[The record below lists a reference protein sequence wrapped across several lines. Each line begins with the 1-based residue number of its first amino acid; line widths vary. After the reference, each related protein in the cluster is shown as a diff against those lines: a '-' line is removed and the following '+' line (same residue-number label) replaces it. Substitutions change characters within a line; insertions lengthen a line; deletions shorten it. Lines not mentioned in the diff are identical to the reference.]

1 MCRRTAAGLVG
12 EERLLRISSVPAG
25 RGLGAVG
32 LIAAIVAMVIL
43 IGLHSVGSA
52 WGQVA
57 ANAVTVPDAATQ
69 PSGSVGI
76 RLVDIP
82 AATADD
88 PRTHEYIV
96 DHVQPGETITRR
108 IEVSNTTAANLD
120 VTVYAGP
127 ATIQGDAFHGAQ
139 GRTQSELTSWVSLSE
154 PTLTVPPG
162 GSVMNSVTVT
172 VPADAAPG
180 EQYGVI
186 WAEVNGSDN
195 GAVALVARTGIR
207 VYLSVGGNNPPA
219 SSLTIT
225 GLTAERETDGTAAVT
240 GTVTNTG
247 GRALDLSGT
256 LNLVAVNG
264 ALTAGPYPVEVGTTL
279 GPGDTGR
286 VRALISDDITNGP
299 WTATLELHSGLISDT
314 ATVELTFPTK
324 VGSSEEVRV
333 VTDPTPLIIVGGVF
347 AATLIAFLAWLLI
360 RRRRRLGT
368 EAPLPKE

>member
-1 MCRRTAAGLVG
+1 MSVSSAPTGRGVGVAGLV
-12 EERLLRISSVPAG
+12 
-25 RGLGAVG
+25 
-32 LIAAIVAMVIL
+32 AAIVALVL
-43 IGLHSVGSA
+43 LLGLHPVGPASA
-52 WGQVA
+52 QVPSPA
-57 ANAVTVPDAATQ
+57 GDATTAVQTAEQ

-108 IEVSNTTAANLD
+108 VEISNTTATNLD
-120 VTVYAGP
+120 VAIYAGP
-127 ATIQGDAFHGAQ
+127 ATIEHDAFLGTQ
-139 GRTQSELTSWVSLSE
+139 GHDQSELTSWVSLSA

-162 GSVMNSVTVT
+162 TAVMNSVTVT
-172 VPADAAPG
+172 IPADAAPG

-207 VYLSVGGNNPPA
+207 VYLSVGGNNPPP

-279 GPGDTGR
+279 APGDTGR

-299 WTATLELHSGLISDT
+299 WTATLELHSGLVTDT
-314 ATVELTFPTK
+314 ATVDITFPTK
-324 VGSSEEVRV
+324 AGASKEVRV
-333 VTDPTPLIIVGGVF
+333 VDNPLLPIIVVIVIVF
-347 AATLIAFLAWLLI
+347 AAALIVFFAWLI
-360 RRRRRLGT
+360 VRRSRRHRS
-368 EAPLPKE
+368 EAPRRDS